1 MQGGELNV
9 VISRRNERIV
19 VERRPTTSSR
29 NVLFLSAHLFFLGGF
44 FPTYNSYMYTYIHI
58 IEDLGKKPFYKEA
71 AYDPEELNRYVY
83 SFALPLQT
91 HSK

>member
-44 FPTYNSYMYTYIHI
+44 FPACNSYIFIHI
-58 IEDLGKKPFYKEA
+58 IEDISKKPFYKEA